1 MNLRSIDLN
10 LLVIFDALMAEK
22 SVKRTAEKVGVT
34 PSAIS
39 HALGRVRRTFNDELL
54 VRTPRGLEPT
64 HRGRE
69 LANSVREALQQLHRA
84 VDQQLNFDCA
94 TSERTFKIHTS
105 KYLDRCL
112 LPRVC
117 ARIRAEAPRVG
128 LIVDRAA
135 LDMQGTAEPRDIQLR
150 VCAGSWGPDYRET
163 CMLRGRFVVAMRHD
177 HPAAGKAMTIERLV
191 ALPHILVSAVSE
203 GRVDRSL
210 RRLGLSR
217 WIAVTI
223 PSLAGVFPIIEHS
236 DLCAVLPEQWVR
248 LYSSPGQ
255 VACATLPLPDLEFTV
270 DMIWHRDDDPDS
282 GHRWLRDLVRQ
293 EFALLYVNTAGTAD
307 WKDAY
312 PACRMEA
319 GYPNTL
325 FG

>member
-10 LLVIFDALMAEK
+10 LLVIFDALMAER

-39 HALGRVRRTFNDELL
+39 HALRRLRRTFNDDLML
-54 VRTPRGLEPT
+54 RTPRGLEPT
-64 HRGRE
+64 HGGRE
-69 LANSVREALQQLHRA
+69 LANSVRAALQQVQRA
-84 VDQQLNFDCA
+84 VDQQLNFDPA
-94 TSERTFKIHTS
+94 TSERTFRIHTS
-105 KYLDRCL
+105 IYLARGL

-135 LDMQGTAEPRDIQLR
+135 LDTEGTAEPRDIQLR
-150 VCAGSWGPDYRET
+150 VCAGSWGPDYRQT
-163 CMLRGRFVVAMRHD
+163 RLLRGRFVVAMRHD
-177 HPAAGKAMTIERLV
+177 HPAAGKAITIERFV
-191 ALPHILVSAVSE
+191 GLPQILVSAVSE

-210 RRLGLSR
+210 GRLGLSR

-223 PSLAGVFPIIEHS
+223 PSLAGVFPIIEQS

-248 LYSSPGQ
+248 LYSSPGKI
-255 VACATLPLPDLEFTV
+255 VCAPLPLPDLEFTV
-270 DMIWHRDDDPDS
+270 DKIWHRDDNNDA
-282 GHRWLRDLVRQ
+282 GHRWLRELIRQ
-293 EFALLYVNTAGTAD
+293 EFGLLYLNAAGAVE
-307 WKDAY
+307 WWGPYSAQ
-312 PACRMEA
+312 RMEA

-325 FG
+325 PG

>member
-10 LLVIFDALMAEK
+10 LLVIFDTLMTEM

-39 HALGRVRRTFNDELL
+39 HALRRLRRTFNDDLL

-64 HRGRE
+64 HGGRE
-69 LANSVREALQQLHRA
+69 LANSVRAALQQVQRA
-84 VDQQLNFDCA
+84 VDQQLSFDPA
-94 TSERTFKIHTS
+94 TSERTFRIHTS
-105 KYLDRCL
+105 KYLVRCL

-150 VCAGSWGPDYRET
+150 VCAGSWGPDYRQT
-163 CMLRGRFVVAMRHD
+163 RMLRGRLVVAMRHD
-177 HPAAGKAMTIERLV
+177 HPAAGKEMTIERFV
-191 ALPHILVSAVSE
+191 ALPHILVSAVNQ
-203 GRVDRSL
+203 GRVERSL
-210 RRLGLSR
+210 GRLGLSR
-217 WIAVTI
+217 RIAVTI

-255 VACATLPLPDLEFTV
+255 VACAPLPLPDLEFTV
-270 DMIWHRDDDPDS
+270 DMIWHRDDNNDS
-282 GHRWLRDLVRQ
+282 GHRWLRDLIQQ
-293 EFALLYVNTAGTAD
+293 EFALLYLNTAGTVD
-307 WKDAY
+307 WKGPY
-312 PACRMEA
+312 PAHRMEA

-325 FG
+325 PG